1 MLTPASPAMR
11 LVLALSKPSRT
22 KMRAVASISAS
33 TVARDRCW
41 DASFLRIVSGLRTIH
56 RAPNASIKKRV
67 IARIMH
73 LPSETATA
81 DGEHH
86 DATLL
91 PTHGHEAL
99 GRPRPLRRGEPELR
113 APEPRG
119 ILDHA
124 AHPRPHPYGR
134 QNLPASSAGIA
145 ARFPR
150 APLRNATGA
159 AGPCEKHAGGR

>member
-41 DASFLRIVSGLRTIH
+41 DASFLGIVSGLRAIY
-56 RAPNASIKKRV
+56 RAPNASIKKRA

-86 DATLL
+86 DPALF
-91 PTHGHEAL
+91 PTHGREAL
-99 GRPRPLRRGEPELR
+99 GRPRPLRCGEPELR
-113 APEPRG
+113 AADAAG

-124 AHPRPHPYGR
+124 AH
-134 QNLPASSAGIA
+134 
-145 ARFPR
+145 
-150 APLRNATGA
+150 
-159 AGPCEKHAGGR
+159 